1 MLSPPITTYSSK
13 LLLLPSTTSLTLIIF
28 PINTLLLLLLQQS
41 HTSFLYTLFSLFNC
55 SSQSVHPSHV
65 FILLCIMGSK
75 RPLVIMT
82 PPTTTTPD
90 NYQQDP
96 PAVIVPELPTSKSSS
111 SNALHPFEN
120 TLVNS
125 SSRRSS
131 MSIHSSGSKSNN
143 SILEVSLSGSGSKS
157 IPVRYGSKGADSDGL
172 SVSQRE
178 LRDEDARLVYINDP
192 LKTNETFVFAG
203 NSIRTSKYSLLSFIP
218 KNLFEQFHR
227 IAYVYFLIIAILN
240 QLPQLAVFGRAVS
253 ILPLSFVLFVTAVK
267 DAYEDWR
274 RHNSDKIEN
283 NRLASVLVDGN
294 FVEKRWRDV
303 RVGEV
308 IRIKANEPI
317 PCDIVLLS
325 TSDPTGV
332 AYVQTINLDG
342 ESNLKTR
349 YAKQETR
356 GKEGFGGVIK
366 CEKPNR
372 NIYGF
377 LANMEVDGKKLSL
390 GSSNIVLRGCELKN
404 TNWAIGVAAYCG
416 SETKAMLNS
425 SGAPSKR
432 SRLETRMNFEII
444 WLSFFLVALCTITS
458 VCAAVW
464 LKRHKD
470 ELNLLPYYRK
480 LDFSE
485 EGEVESYEYYGWA
498 WEVVFTFLMSVIV
511 FQVMIP
517 ISLYISMELVRV
529 GQAFFMI
536 RDNRM
541 YDEETKSRFQCRA
554 LNINEDLGQIK
565 YVFSDKTGTLTQNK
579 MEFQCASIWGVDY
592 SFTESSMEGDQLEHS
607 VEGEIYLLLVHT
619 FLALPLMPH
628 GFVYERNNNTRRL
641 FCVIICLVDGKVF
654 RPKMKVKVNPEL
666 LQLARSEFLNLE
678 GKRIHDFFL
687 ALATCNTI
695 VPLVVDS
702 PDPDVKLMDYQGES
716 PDEQALAYAAAAY
729 GFMLIERTSGHIV
742 IDIHGQRQKFN
753 VLGMHEFDSDRKR
766 MSVILGYPDNSVK
779 VFVKGADTSMLNVI
793 EKSFSMDLVRATEAH
808 LHSYSSIGLRTL
820 VIGMRDLNA
829 SEYDQW
835 HSSFEAA
842 STAVFGRAAML
853 RKVSS
858 IVENSLSIL
867 GASAIE
873 DKLQQGVPESIE
885 SLRIAG
891 IKVWVLTGD
900 KQETAISIG
909 YSSKLLTSK
918 MNQIIINSNNKE
930 ACRKSL
936 QDALVMSK
944 KLMSTSRVANS
955 AGGSSEE
962 TPIALIID
970 GTSLVHILESDLE
983 EQLYE
988 LASGCSVVLCC
999 RVAPLQKA
1007 GIVSLVKNRTSDMTL
1022 AIGDG
1027 ANDVSMIQKADVG
1040 VGISGQEGRQAVMAS
1055 DFAMGQFRFLV
1066 PLLLIHGHWN
1076 YQRLGY
1082 MILYNF
1088 YRNAVL
1094 VLVLFWYVLFTA
1106 FTLTTAINEWS
1117 TTLYSIIYSSL
1128 PTIVVAIL
1136 DKDLGKRTL
1145 LKYPQLYGAGQRHE
1159 AYNKRLF
1166 ALTMLDTL
1174 WQSMV
1179 IFWAPLFAYWHSTVD
1194 VASIGDLWTF
1204 GVVILVNLHLAMDVV
1219 RWYWVT
1225 HVAIWGSIV
1234 ATFISVMIIDAFP
1247 NLPGYWAF
1255 FHAAGTRLF
1264 WLLLLGI
1271 IIAALL
1277 PRLVVKFVYQYY
1289 FPNDIQICRETE
1301 KNGYETV
1308 VEIHFRVLLFV
1319 PDFIGCYP
1327 KDRGFVITSEC
1338 RIMAKAEGGK
1348 EPINEQ
1354 AVANMYASMRSELNQ
1369 IYSKITE
1376 LEMEVSEHILVI
1388 NAIQPLD
1395 QSRRC
1400 YRMIGGVL
1408 VERTIKEVLPAVQRN
1423 KEGLEEVVARLNE
1436 ALEKKKKEITEFE
1449 TKYKIRI
1456 RKADAEVKDESGR
1469 KEGSAQGVLVG
1480 PAGGSE

>member
-1 MLSPPITTYSSK
+1 
-13 LLLLPSTTSLTLIIF
+13 
-28 PINTLLLLLLQQS
+28 
-41 HTSFLYTLFSLFNC
+41 
-55 SSQSVHPSHV
+55 
-65 FILLCIMGSK
+65 MGSK
-75 RPLVIMT
+75 RPLVMT
-82 PPTTTTPD
+82 SAPD
-90 NYQQDP
+90 NNYQQDLP
-96 PAVIVPELPTSKSSS
+96 ITPELPKSKSGS
-111 SNALHPFEN
+111 SNVFNPLEN
-120 TLVNS
+120 TLHS
-125 SSRRSS
+125 SSHRSS
-131 MSIHSSGSKSNN
+131 MSIHSSGSRSNN
-143 SILEVSLSGSGSKS
+143 SILEVSLSRSGSKAR
-157 IPVRYGSKGADSDGL
+157 PVRYGSKGADSEGL
-172 SVSQRE
+172 SMSQRE

-192 LKTNETFVFAG
+192 GKTNETFEFGG
-203 NSIRTSKYSLLSFIP
+203 NSIRTSKYSVLTFIP
-218 KNLFEQFHR
+218 RNLFEQFHR
-227 IAYVYFLIIAILN
+227 VAYVYFLIIAILN
-240 QLPQLAVFGRAVS
+240 QLPQLAVFGRGVS
-253 ILPLSFVLFVTAVK
+253 ILPLTFVLFVTAVK
-267 DAYEDWR
+267 DVYEDWR
-274 RHNSDKIEN
+274 RHKSDRVEN
-283 NRLASVLVDGN
+283 NRLASVLVDGK
-294 FVEKRWRDV
+294 FEEKKWRDV

-349 YAKQETR
+349 YAKQETH

-404 TNWAIGVAAYCG
+404 TSLAIGVAVYCG

-444 WLSFFLVALCTITS
+444 WLSFFLVALCTVTS

-485 EGEVESYEYYGWA
+485 EGEVENYKYYGWGL
-498 WEVVFTFLMSVIV
+498 EILFTFLMSVIV

-529 GQAFFMI
+529 GQAYFMI

-592 SFTESSMEGDQLEHS
+592 NSTKDNMEGEQVEHS
-607 VEGEIYLLLVHT
+607 VE
-619 FLALPLMPH
+619 
-628 GFVYERNNNTRRL
+628 
-641 FCVIICLVDGKVF
+641 VDGKVI

-666 LQLARSEFLNLE
+666 LQLSRSGLQNVE

-695 VPLVVDS
+695 VPLLVDT
-702 PDPDVKLMDYQGES
+702 PDPDVKLIDYQGES

-729 GFMLIERTSGHIV
+729 GFMLIERTSGHI
-742 IDIHGQRQKFN
+742 ILDIHGERQKFN
-753 VLGMHEFDSDRKR
+753 VLGLHEFDSDRKR
-766 MSVILGYPDNSVK
+766 MSVILGYPDSSVK

-793 EKSFSMDLVRATEAH
+793 DKSFNMDLVRATEAH
-808 LHSYSSIGLRTL
+808 LHSYSSMGLRTL
-820 VIGMRDLNA
+820 VIGTRDLNA
-829 SEYDQW
+829 SEFEKW
-835 HSSFEAA
+835 HSAFEAA
-842 STAVFGRAAML
+842 STAVFGRAALL
-853 RKVSS
+853 RRVSS
-858 IVENSLSIL
+858 IVESSLSVL

-909 YSSKLLTSK
+909 YSSKLLTSR
-918 MNQIIINSNNKE
+918 MTQIIINSKTRE
-930 ACRKSL
+930 SCRKSL
-936 QDALVMSK
+936 EDALVMSK
-944 KLMSTSRVANS
+944 KLLSSSGVAND
-955 AGGSSEE
+955 AGGSSDA
-962 TPIALIID
+962 TPVALIID
-970 GTSLVHILESDLE
+970 GTSLVHILDSELE
-983 EQLYE
+983 EQLFQ
-988 LASGCSVVLCC
+988 LASRCSVVLCC

-1007 GIVSLVKNRTSDMTL
+1007 GIVALVKNRTSDMTL

-1027 ANDVSMIQKADVG
+1027 ANDVSMIQMADVG

-1128 PTIVVAIL
+1128 PTIIVGIL
-1136 DKDLGKRTL
+1136 DKDLGRRTL

-1159 AYNKRLF
+1159 AYNKKLF
-1166 ALTMLDTL
+1166 VWTMLDTL
-1174 WQSMV
+1174 WQSLV
-1179 IFWAPLFAYWHSTVD
+1179 IFWAPLFAYWSSTVD

-1204 GVVILVNLHLAMDVV
+1204 GVVILVNLHLAMDVI
-1219 RWYWVT
+1219 RWYWLT
-1225 HVAIWGSIV
+1225 HVVIWGSIV
-1234 ATFISVMIIDAFP
+1234 ATFISVMIIDAIP

-1255 FHAAGTRLF
+1255 FHVAGTGLF

-1271 IIAALL
+1271 VIAALL

-1289 FPNDIQICRETE
+1289 FPNDIQICREAE
-1301 KNGYETV
+1301 KIGYERV
-1308 VEIHFRVLLFV
+1308 VESGQIEML
-1319 PDFIGCYP
+1319 
-1327 KDRGFVITSEC
+1327 
-1338 RIMAKAEGGK
+1338 
-1348 EPINEQ
+1348 PISDNPP
-1354 AVANMYASMRSELNQ
+1354 R
-1369 IYSKITE
+1369 
-1376 LEMEVSEHILVI
+1376 
-1388 NAIQPLD
+1388 
-1395 QSRRC
+1395 
-1400 YRMIGGVL
+1400 
-1408 VERTIKEVLPAVQRN
+1408 
-1423 KEGLEEVVARLNE
+1423 
-1436 ALEKKKKEITEFE
+1436 
-1449 TKYKIRI
+1449 
-1456 RKADAEVKDESGR
+1456 
-1469 KEGSAQGVLVG
+1469 
-1480 PAGGSE
+1480 

>member
-1 MLSPPITTYSSK
+1 
-13 LLLLPSTTSLTLIIF
+13 
-28 PINTLLLLLLQQS
+28 
-41 HTSFLYTLFSLFNC
+41 
-55 SSQSVHPSHV
+55 
-65 FILLCIMGSK
+65 
-75 RPLVIMT
+75 
-82 PPTTTTPD
+82 
-90 NYQQDP
+90 
-96 PAVIVPELPTSKSSS
+96 
-111 SNALHPFEN
+111 
-120 TLVNS
+120 
-125 SSRRSS
+125 
-131 MSIHSSGSKSNN
+131 MSIHSSGSRSNN
-143 SILEVSLSGSGSKS
+143 SILEVSLSRSGSKAR
-157 IPVRYGSKGADSDGL
+157 PVRYGSKGADSEGL
-172 SVSQRE
+172 SMSQRE

-192 LKTNETFVFAG
+192 GKTNETFEFGG
-203 NSIRTSKYSLLSFIP
+203 NSIRTSKYSVLTFIP
-218 KNLFEQFHR
+218 RNLFEQFHR
-227 IAYVYFLIIAILN
+227 VAYVYFLIIAILN
-240 QLPQLAVFGRAVS
+240 QLPQLAVFGRGVS
-253 ILPLSFVLFVTAVK
+253 ILPLTFVLFVTAVK
-267 DAYEDWR
+267 DVYEDWR
-274 RHNSDKIEN
+274 RHKSDRVEN
-283 NRLASVLVDGN
+283 NRLASVLVDGK
-294 FVEKRWRDV
+294 FEEKKWRDV

-349 YAKQETR
+349 YAKQETH

-404 TNWAIGVAAYCG
+404 TSLAIGVAVYCG

-444 WLSFFLVALCTITS
+444 WLSFFLVALCTVTS

-485 EGEVESYEYYGWA
+485 EGEVENYKYYGWGL
-498 WEVVFTFLMSVIV
+498 EILFTFLMSVIV

-529 GQAFFMI
+529 GQAYFMI

-592 SFTESSMEGDQLEHS
+592 NSTKDNMEGEQVEHS
-607 VEGEIYLLLVHT
+607 VE
-619 FLALPLMPH
+619 
-628 GFVYERNNNTRRL
+628 
-641 FCVIICLVDGKVF
+641 VDGKVI

-666 LQLARSEFLNLE
+666 LQLSRSGLQNVE

-695 VPLVVDS
+695 VPLLVDT
-702 PDPDVKLMDYQGES
+702 PDPDVKLIDYQGES

-729 GFMLIERTSGHIV
+729 GFMLIERTSGHI
-742 IDIHGQRQKFN
+742 ILDIHGERQKFN
-753 VLGMHEFDSDRKR
+753 VLGLHEFDSDRKR
-766 MSVILGYPDNSVK
+766 MSVILGYPDSSVK

-793 EKSFSMDLVRATEAH
+793 DKSFNMDLVRATEAH
-808 LHSYSSIGLRTL
+808 LHSYSSMGLRTL
-820 VIGMRDLNA
+820 VIGTRDLNA
-829 SEYDQW
+829 SEFEKW
-835 HSSFEAA
+835 HSAFEAA
-842 STAVFGRAAML
+842 STAVFGRAALL
-853 RKVSS
+853 RRVSS
-858 IVENSLSIL
+858 IVESSLSVL

-909 YSSKLLTSK
+909 YSSKLLTSR
-918 MNQIIINSNNKE
+918 MTQIIINSKTRE
-930 ACRKSL
+930 SCRKSL
-936 QDALVMSK
+936 EDALVMSK
-944 KLMSTSRVANS
+944 KLLSSSGVAND
-955 AGGSSEE
+955 AGGSSDA
-962 TPIALIID
+962 TPVALIID
-970 GTSLVHILESDLE
+970 GTSLVHILDSELE
-983 EQLYE
+983 EQLFQ
-988 LASGCSVVLCC
+988 LASRCSVVLCC

-1007 GIVSLVKNRTSDMTL
+1007 GIVALVKNRTSDMTL

-1027 ANDVSMIQKADVG
+1027 ANDVSMIQMADVG

-1128 PTIVVAIL
+1128 PTIIVGIL
-1136 DKDLGKRTL
+1136 DKDLGRRTL

-1159 AYNKRLF
+1159 AYNKKLF
-1166 ALTMLDTL
+1166 VWTMLDTL
-1174 WQSMV
+1174 WQSLV
-1179 IFWAPLFAYWHSTVD
+1179 IFWAPLFAYWSSTVD

-1204 GVVILVNLHLAMDVV
+1204 GVVILVNLHLAMDVI
-1219 RWYWVT
+1219 RWYWLT
-1225 HVAIWGSIV
+1225 HVVIWGSIV
-1234 ATFISVMIIDAFP
+1234 ATFISVMIIDAIP

-1255 FHAAGTRLF
+1255 FHVAGTGLF

-1271 IIAALL
+1271 VIAALL

-1289 FPNDIQICRETE
+1289 FPNDIQICREAE
-1301 KNGYETV
+1301 KIGYERV
-1308 VEIHFRVLLFV
+1308 VESGQIEML
-1319 PDFIGCYP
+1319 
-1327 KDRGFVITSEC
+1327 
-1338 RIMAKAEGGK
+1338 
-1348 EPINEQ
+1348 PISDNPP
-1354 AVANMYASMRSELNQ
+1354 R
-1369 IYSKITE
+1369 
-1376 LEMEVSEHILVI
+1376 
-1388 NAIQPLD
+1388 
-1395 QSRRC
+1395 
-1400 YRMIGGVL
+1400 
-1408 VERTIKEVLPAVQRN
+1408 
-1423 KEGLEEVVARLNE
+1423 
-1436 ALEKKKKEITEFE
+1436 
-1449 TKYKIRI
+1449 
-1456 RKADAEVKDESGR
+1456 
-1469 KEGSAQGVLVG
+1469 
-1480 PAGGSE
+1480 